1 VDGNGVTRREFDK
14 LETKVDVLYD
24 KGSPQLRA
32 LERELETEMRNMHDD
47 FKELQG
53 AVDRRLQS
61 VYRVA
66 VGILIA
72 LVGGL
77 ITLLTAL
84 ASGAFQ

>member
-1 VDGNGVTRREFDK
+1 MDGNGVTRREFDK
-14 LETKVDVLYD
+14 LEWKVDVLYD

-47 FKELQG
+47 FKELQA